1 MAVPGAAALANPVRC
16 IPQFV
21 PTVAMRP
28 WCLSSPV
35 ETSQYFAAIAT
46 SHRSLLVVVVVVLVA
61 ADSAGNLHERS
72 QSQSRRFVRAGT
84 QALQPQGT
92 ARRYTIGSPSP
103 QPLRKPAGPS

>member
-21 PTVAMRP
+21 PTVAMSP
-28 WCLSSPV
+28 WCLSIPV

-46 SHRSLLVVVVVVLVA
+46 SHRSLVVVVLVLA
-61 ADSAGNLHERS
+61 VDIAGNLHEIS

-84 QALQPQGT
+84 QALQPLCIG
-92 ARRYTIGSPSP
+92 RRNTIGTPS
-103 QPLRKPAGPS
+103 SN

>member
-1 MAVPGAAALANPVRC
+1 MVVTGVEALAKPVRC
-16 IPQFV
+16 IPQFFPIV
-21 PTVAMRP
+21 GKRP
-28 WCLSSPV
+28 WGLSSPV
-35 ETSQYFAAIAT
+35 EKSEYFAAIAT
-46 SHRSLLVVVVVVLVA
+46 SHRSLVVVVVVLAV
-61 ADSAGNLHERS
+61 DSAGNLHERS